1 MKCLGESLTSVPKE
15 GNVYFTKVDIR
26 FLKNDDVENK
36 QQTVDFAFHL
46 NTMDKCL
53 ERAKCM
59 LKVFE
64 EKCQDKK
71 QEYPQLR
78 SLRKKYHLAHLS
90 DDQYL
95 GSMRVPKASKA
106 SQGPY
111 VIVLNHKGSSPPNL
125 KEVKDHLWHPLALEY
140 ELMRRV
146 IVEVKDG
153 VESSNSIRL
162 HFQPKLRRNCL
173 QYLILDLEVISG
185 RDKSTNVLGNQKE
198 RYIFDLEKDLPI
210 KSESELDLQIRQKL
224 RSLLL
229 FDMLYKIKQEALDSP
244 ELKIEELSEFL
255 MTTELEVEKLFTLKA
270 KFEFCSDIDPFVT

>member
-1 MKCLGESLTSVPKE
+1 M
-15 GNVYFTKVDIR
+15 
-26 FLKNDDVENK
+26 
-36 QQTVDFAFHL
+36 
-46 NTMDKCL
+46 
-53 ERAKCM
+53 
-59 LKVFE
+59 
-64 EKCQDKK
+64 
-71 QEYPQLR
+71 
-78 SLRKKYHLAHLS
+78 
-90 DDQYL
+90 
-95 GSMRVPKASKA
+95 
-106 SQGPY
+106 
-111 VIVLNHKGSSPPNL
+111 IVLNHKGSSPPNL
-125 KEVKDHLWHPLALEY
+125 KDVKDHLWHPLALEY

-162 HFQPKLRRNCL
+162 HFHPKLRRNCL

-185 RDKSTNVLGNQKE
+185 RDKSTNILGNQKE

-270 KFEFCSDIDPFVT
+270 KFEFCSDIDPFGT